1 MQIHEITK
9 RQRTDEGLL
18 DTVKNK
24 ISDVKTKAIAMGD
37 RHQEK
42 QWDKVQDKR
51 NKEAAD
57 AAKILARKGFNVDTT
72 TPAARAQTPTRVKQQ
87 QQDKI
92 AKLQQA
98 FDQEFDIKAGGAGPV
113 ATDTDTGG
121 IKVTVNNGD
130 YTKDTKGQWKNELG
144 QPVTNAKSIAML
156 NAKADNPSGS
166 EVNPNAV
173 QPVKPV
179 QPAAKKYGPEDV
191 INPETDHNKPPVDFT
206 QIDLVQPGKKPQT
219 RFVHKS
225 QLKSWL
231 DNGWKQGAGDG
242 SVAYSSKPA
251 QPNATPQPQGGA
263 GAFSQMTNQL
273 TKQPTVKEG
282 SLAQRAQARNAGVT
296 QTPAQATP
304 NPSGKKDIANN
315 FKSWISQQIPGLEN
329 VDPAVGTKLDAI
341 FAQMKNAKDPK
352 SIDAAFQQYAELAL
366 ASVGNADQNQQ
377 GQPGGGVSASAKYAQ
392 SNIAQQLGISPDAI
406 STLQQRIAQ
415 NKEQINNTHT
425 GSKTIDTLIQAV
437 TKR

>member
-9 RQRTDEGLL
+9 RHRTDEGIL

-98 FDQEFDIKAGGAGPV
+98 FDQEFELNPDAAQIHAQQQAAKAAK
-113 ATDTDTGG
+113 ATKAYAPQTQQNIAAQNKQMSPQSG
-121 IKVTVNNGD
+121 IK
-130 YTKDTKGQWKNELG
+130 
-144 QPVTNAKSIAML
+144 
-156 NAKADNPSGS
+156 
-166 EVNPNAV
+166 
-173 QPVKPV
+173 
-179 QPAAKKYGPEDV
+179 
-191 INPETDHNKPPVDFT
+191 
-206 QIDLVQPGKKPQT
+206 
-219 RFVHKS
+219 
-225 QLKSWL
+225 
-231 DNGWKQGAGDG
+231 
-242 SVAYSSKPA
+242 
-251 QPNATPQPQGGA
+251 
-263 GAFSQMTNQL
+263 
-273 TKQPTVKEG
+273 EG
-282 SLAQRAQARNAGVT
+282 TLAQRAQSRNAGVT
-296 QTPAQATP
+296 QPPAQATP
-304 NPSGKKDIANN
+304 TPSGKKDIAKDFNM
-315 FKSWISQQIPGLEN
+315 WISQNIPGLEN
-329 VDPAVGTKLDAI
+329 VAPEIKQKLSAI
-341 FAQMKNAKDPK
+341 FDTMKNAKDPN
-352 SIDAAFQQYAELAL
+352 SIDAAFQQYADLAL
-366 ASVGNADQNQQ
+366 ASVGSANQNQQ

-392 SNIAQQLGISPDAI
+392 SNIAQQIGISPDAI